1 MKLLG
6 TKMHIDAPRD
16 DVFAFMADVENEL
29 AWNPDVRSIR
39 RIGVGPVTSG
49 TEWDATYRGLGPM
62 RVRLDAY
69 EPTQQLAFSTTGPR
83 MDMRFS
89 FHFRPVDDGAF
100 TEITVDLDVQPKGL
114 TKLAGPFLRPVM
126 RRTFAHRPE
135 QLAAGI
141 RTTQARE
148 S

>member
-1 MKLLG
+1 MHRETTSSRSWPTSRTSWPG
-6 TKMHIDAPRD
+6 TLTSGRYA
-16 DVFAFMADVENEL
+16 ASGA
-29 AWNPDVRSIR
+29 
-39 RIGVGPVTSG
+39 GPVTSG
-49 TEWDATYRGLGPM
+49 TEWEATYRGLGPM

-69 EPTQQLAFSTTGPR
+69 EPTQQLAFSTTGKR

-126 RRTFAHRPE
+126 RRTIA
-135 QLAAGI
+135 
-141 RTTQARE
+141 
-148 S
+148 